1 MKLTSSA
8 RTLLFPMLAM
18 AIWSGALR
26 ADDSPVWRYTV
37 KPGDNLINISARY
50 FARADQWPKVQKAN
64 QIADP
69 HRILPGT
76 VLRISADLL
85 RKAPGQALLENVN
98 GTVRWRKGDEDWQDA
113 TRGQQLLAGTSLET
127 LDDASAL
134 LILADGSKIVLA
146 PNSELALDTLT
157 LYAGGLMADTRMR
170 LQRGQTEVQANP
182 EKLGNQNL
190 RIETPSAQ
198 AVVRGTSFRLG
209 ADDEVTREE
218 TVAGLVGVSGAGQS
232 VSVPAGLGTVAKAGE
247 PPIKPV
253 PLLAAADVSSLPV
266 RFEHLPMRF
275 PLPAVTDAASWQG
288 QVAPDESFNRIL
300 LAKST
305 NGETLTLADLPN
317 GDYVLRLR
325 AVDRN
330 GLQGFDALHRFTV
343 FARPFPPG
351 LNAPGDSATIRVAK
365 ALFAWGNVLDID
377 RYHLQVSR
385 TADFSE
391 LLYDEQLGGDS
402 WQVPEDLP
410 PGQLYWRVASI
421 DADSKQGPW
430 SVPAAFT
437 YKPGPGAVDLGRS
450 ALQVESE
457 TLILQLAPP
466 PEGLVYEAVLSSDA
480 KMESQLAQLAHSR
493 SEDGLLEL
501 PRPGFGTYYLGVRL
515 VDLSDNTPGPVS
527 VQKIE
532 IPPSKLWLLLLLL
545 PLGL

>member
-1 MKLTSSA
+1 MKFLLSA
-8 RTLLFPMLAM
+8 RTFLFPVLAL
-18 AIWSGALR
+18 AIWSNALW
-26 ADDSPVWRYTV
+26 ADDAPVWRYTV

-50 FARADQWPKVQKAN
+50 FARSDQWPKVQKAN

-85 RKAPGQALLENVN
+85 RKAPGQALVENVS
-98 GTVRWRKGDEDWQDA
+98 GTVRWRTGSDEWKAA
-113 TRGQQLLAGTSLET
+113 TRGQPLLAGSSLET

-146 PNSELALDTLT
+146 PNSQLSLDTLT

-182 EKLGNQNL
+182 EQLGNQHL

-209 ADDEVTREE
+209 ADAEVTREE
-218 TVAGLVGVSGAGQS
+218 TVGGLVAVSGMGKS

-247 PPIKPV
+247 APIRPV
-253 PLLAAADVSSLPV
+253 PLLAAADVSALPA
-266 RFEHLPMRF
+266 RFEQLPMRF
-275 PLPAVTDAASWQG
+275 PLPVMAGAASWQG
-288 QVAPDESFNRIL
+288 QVAQDQSFDRIL

-305 NGETLTLADLPN
+305 NSEMLTLADLPN

-325 AVDRN
+325 AVDGN

-343 FARPFPPG
+343 YARPFPPG
-351 LNAPGDSATIRVAK
+351 LNAPGDSATIRTAK
-365 ALFAWGNVLDID
+365 PQFAWADVVDID
-377 RYHLQVSR
+377 HYHLQVAR

-391 LLYDEQLGGDS
+391 LLYDEQIGGDS
-402 WQVPEDLP
+402 WQVPEGLP
-410 PGQLYWRVASI
+410 AGQLYWRAASV
-421 DADSKQGPW
+421 DREGEQGPW
-430 SVPAAFT
+430 SVAAAFT

-457 TLILQLAPP
+457 TLRLKLAPP
-466 PEGLVYEAVLSSDA
+466 PEGLVYEAVLSPDMQ
-480 KMESQLAQLAHSR
+480 MESQLAQSR
-493 SEDGLLEL
+493 SEDGVLEL
-501 PRPGFGTYYLGVRL
+501 PRPDVGTYYLGIRL
-515 VDLSDNTPGPVS
+515 VDLSDNTPGPFS

-545 PLGL
+545 LPLGL